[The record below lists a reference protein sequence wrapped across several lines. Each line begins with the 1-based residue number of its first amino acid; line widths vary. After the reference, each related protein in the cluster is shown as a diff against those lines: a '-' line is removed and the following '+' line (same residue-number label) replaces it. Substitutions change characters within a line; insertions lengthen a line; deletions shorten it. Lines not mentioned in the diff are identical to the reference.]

1 MGLVEGLFVIGCD
14 EGCMAVVAS
23 LRVVN
28 HHLSKSLKGTV
39 EDKLTIVSFAS

>member
-1 MGLVEGLFVIGCD
+1 
-14 EGCMAVVAS
+14 

-39 EDKLTIVSFAS
+39 EDKLTIVSFASWPSQQLVFTSTNCPEAEPL